1 MSPSATRRGRA
12 GARRPGTALTRAEAC
27 LDFRAAVALPLSID
41 FLTPLL
47 LFILHITHGPGALER
62 KEKRATGRGACVFFY
77 FLLCT
82 LLKLQIDK
90 VLYIH
95 TYTSPGVC
103 MVNGGG
109 GRDRAAMHHGIGGY
123 VTEVPPARMMGP

>member
-1 MSPSATRRGRA
+1 MGLAHWNGKKR
-12 GARRPGTALTRAEAC
+12 
-27 LDFRAAVALPLSID
+27 
-41 FLTPLL
+41 
-47 LFILHITHGPGALER
+47 ER
-62 KEKRATGRGACVFFY
+62 LGGGLVFFY

-109 GRDRAAMHHGIGGY
+109 GRDRAAMHGIGGY